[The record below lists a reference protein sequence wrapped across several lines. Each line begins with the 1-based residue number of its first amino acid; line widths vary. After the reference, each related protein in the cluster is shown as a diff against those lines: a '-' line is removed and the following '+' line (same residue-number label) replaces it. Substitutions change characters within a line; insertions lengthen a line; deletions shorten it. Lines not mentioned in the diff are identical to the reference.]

1 MTKPVLVND
10 TKRVMPQLP
19 ITSVNVLR
27 KSRGDADVFRLS
39 SARPGL
45 LIANTTAKS
54 ALGLDDTVH
63 SRDLSQKA
71 LKSIFEA
78 SKAGKPEGDF
88 LTDCKYK
95 PIQYIGTR
103 GIVPTKHK
111 SKVPTGNRPGITN
124 QDVVTKKYENFAVYS
139 DFPKGPGGIEPN
151 QLWQDGTYDEMISQ
165 VTKAREALPEHITFL
180 SPDVN
185 VRNREFNLAGQ
196 VGGQLFGDALHKS
209 EIQKYFQNEADEYE
223 ISLLINADPSKQMTR
238 EEAREKLGKL
248 NYEKAKSAYAKK
260 TGLDERTADYMM
272 PLDLRKMYSPYIT
285 EGERKKAEDQMKADS
300 IKRQAELAQGGVYN
314 PFVPLGPAYVRNPT
328 AGVVGSGAGDGSK
341 IDYTGLQQLSSA
353 DLSKRPSE
361 VYPSA
366 TQEVNRAY
374 KDNTDKPE
382 FKYKRKTEPPIN
394 NRTPD
399 TNINVSPLRLN
410 PFGTFSPLRNIG
422 RSSRYP
428 TVPVSSGITGGQYP
442 PFQRFERF

>member
-1 MTKPVLVND
+1 MTKPAVLVND

-103 GIVPTKHK
+103 GIVPTKHM

-124 QDVVTKKYENFAVYS
+124 QDVITKKYENFAVYT
-139 DFPKGPGGIEPN
+139 DFPKGPGGTEPN
-151 QLWQDGTYDEMISQ
+151 QLWQDGTYNAMLAQ
-165 VTKAREALPEHITFL
+165 VTKEREALPEHITFL

-185 VRNREFNLAGQ
+185 VRTREFNLAGQ
-196 VGGQLFGDALHKS
+196 VGGQLFGDALHKQ

-248 NYEKAKSAYAKK
+248 NYEKAKTAYAKK

-272 PLDLRKMYSPYIT
+272 PYDLRKMYSPYIT

-341 IDYTGLQQLSSA
+341 VDYTGLHQLSLS

-361 VYPSA
+361 AYPSA
-366 TQEVNRAY
+366 TQHVNRQP
-374 KDNTDKPE
+374 KDNTIKLPYSTNPIRRVPYLNPMDEANALGLFQEGTKSMIE
-382 FKYKRKTEPPIN
+382 YTQELAGKRKKKQPQKPKQ
-394 NRTPD
+394 P
-399 TNINVSPLRLN
+399 
-410 PFGTFSPLRNIG
+410 
-422 RSSRYP
+422 
-428 TVPVSSGITGGQYP
+428 
-442 PFQRFERF
+442 